1 MHLSNCTHNEL
12 DIRDENGELPSCM
25 LQCNSTLRTLILSD
39 NPIYKSDEASKFIA
53 EGLKHNTALEKLDLK
68 DCTLDAEAAKHITE
82 ALIVNRHLTYF
93 LTCAIKAWFTLA
105 VTSKQFPASKNLVY
119 VDVE

>member
-1 MHLSNCTHNEL
+1 MHGEL
-12 DIRDENGELPSCM
+12 DIRDENGELLSCM

-53 EGLKHNTALEKLDLK
+53 QGLKHNTALEKLGLK

-82 ALIVNRHLTYF
+82 ALTVNRHLTYF
-93 LTCAIKAWFTLA
+93 LTTCAIKAWFTLA
-105 VTSKQFPASKNLVY
+105 VTSKQFPASKTLGVCSL
-119 VDVE
+119 DVE